1 MSAEPPTEPIVT
13 ATSTPPGEE
22 TQANA
27 NNNGTEKQ
35 VQLAEI
41 LKFAK
46 EAMDAV
52 TQINNRAA
60 HREEALT
67 ALTSLMTSL
76 CTYSVGCI
84 TTIESK
90 IDGIHDG
97 IHAAL
102 AKTDVTLAK
111 TEKSWAQIV
120 ASGTPSAPSTTKAKA
135 RPIIGPEQIKQ
146 REQAK
151 REREKYE
158 LTLNAKFA
166 SQEIRTLLDTEPDKD
181 LKAQFQKAIDEAD
194 ISAKPKVVSVN
205 KLPKCTIRLQFKTPE
220 QATEARK
227 APINWDIAYEG
238 VKEHK
243 PIYGIVVHGVRN
255 EAVDLDTDTDHD
267 NIIKELE
274 EENSDRGI
282 KIIKIATL
290 RRTPKHKPTSHR
302 SLKVYTNDKEAAN
315 KCIQLGFIID
325 STKHKVERYV
335 PQWHL
340 KQCYKCHAM
349 GHLAAEC
356 KAKEKCGKCS
366 KEDHITANCTVS
378 AEALHCANCGKAHAA
393 WDAKCQKRIEQSQR
407 LANIRSDPS
416 TTYFP

>member
-1 MSAEPPTEPIVT
+1 MSAEPPTGPIVT
-13 ATSTPPGEE
+13 ATGTPPGEE

-52 TQINNRAA
+52 TQINSRAT

-90 IDGIHDG
+90 IDGIH
-97 IHAAL
+97 ATL
-102 AKTDVTLAK
+102 AKTDVTLAE

-120 ASGTPSAPSTTKAKA
+120 ASGTPITSTTNARA
-135 RPIIGPEQIKQ
+135 RPTIGPEQIKQ

-166 SQEIRTLLDTEPDKD
+166 NQETKTLLDTEPDKN

-194 ISAKPKVVSVN
+194 IPAKPKVISVN

-227 APINWDIAYEG
+227 APINWDTAYEG

-243 PIYGIVVHGVRN
+243 PIYGIVIHGVRN
-255 EAVDLDTDTDHD
+255 EAVDLDTDHA

-274 EENSDRGI
+274 EENSDRSDI

-340 KQCYKCHAM
+340 KQCYKCHAL
-349 GHLAAEC
+349 GHLAADC
-356 KAKEKCGKCS
+356 KGKEKCGKCS
-366 KEDHITANCTVS
+366 KEDHITANCAVS

-393 WDAKCQKRIEQSQR
+393 WDAKCKKRVEQSQR
-407 LANIRSDPS
+407 LANIRNDPS

>member
-1 MSAEPPTEPIVT
+1 MSAAPPVVT
-13 ATSTPPGEE
+13 PLGTPPGEE
-22 TQANA
+22 TQANT
-27 NNNGTEKQ
+27 NNNGAEKQ
-35 VQLAEI
+35 V
-41 LKFAK
+41 KFNELVK
-46 EAMDAV
+46 YTREAIDHV
-52 TQINNRAA
+52 TQINQRTGHRAD
-60 HREEALT
+60 ALS
-67 ALTSLMTSL
+67 ALNNLMTSL
-76 CTYSVGCI
+76 CTYAAERV

-90 IDGIHDG
+90 IEG
-97 IHAAL
+97 IHATI

-120 ASGTPSAPSTTKAKA
+120 ASSTPSTTNSKVK
-135 RPIIGPEQIKQ
+135 PTIEPEQIKQ

-151 REREKYE
+151 RERERYE

-166 SQEIRTLLDTEPDKD
+166 SEEIKALLDSEHEKN
-181 LKAQFQKAIDEAD
+181 LKAQFQKAIDDAD
-194 ISAKPKVVSVN
+194 IPAKPKVVSIN

-227 APINWDIAYEG
+227 TTINWDMAYEG

-255 EAVDLDTDTDHD
+255 EAIDLDTNHND
-267 NIIKELE
+267 IIKEWE

-282 KIIKIATL
+282 KITKIATL

-302 SLKVYTNDKEAAN
+302 SLKIYTNDKEAAN
-315 KCIQLGFIID
+315 KCIQRGFIID

-340 KQCYKCHAM
+340 KQCYKCHAL
-349 GHLAAEC
+349 GHLAAAC
-356 KAKEKCGKCS
+356 KATEKCGKCS
-366 KEDHITANCTVS
+366 KGDHITANCT
-378 AEALHCANCGKAHAA
+378 AETLHCANCGKAHEA
-393 WDAKCQKRIEQSQR
+393 WNAKCETRIKASQR
-407 LANIRSDPS
+407 LADIRSDPS